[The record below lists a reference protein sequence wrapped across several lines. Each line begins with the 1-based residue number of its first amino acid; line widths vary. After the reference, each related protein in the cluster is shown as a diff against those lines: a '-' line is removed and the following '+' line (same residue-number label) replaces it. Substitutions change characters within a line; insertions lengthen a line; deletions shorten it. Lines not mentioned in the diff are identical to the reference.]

1 MKNYGNRQT
10 QIFIFSR
17 ETLKRG
23 KQNEKDE
30 QKKKKEK
37 LAAAVR
43 KIIFKKD
50 PKPRQSIS
58 GT

>member
-17 ETLKRG
+17 EMLKRG
-23 KQNEKDE
+23 KQNQKDE
-30 QKKKKEK
+30 KKKKEK

-43 KIIFKKD
+43 KIIFEKD
-50 PKPRQSIS
+50 PKTRQSIS